1 MYVQFW
7 RFCTVVL
14 HVITPPKSLVVQEL
28 LGYGEREGGREEGL
42 GRKNG
47 G

>member
-14 HVITPPKSLVVQEL
+14 HVITPPKSVVVQDL
-28 LGYGEREGGREEGL
+28 LGYGEREGGREDWEGKME
-42 GRKNG
+42 G
-47 G
+47 